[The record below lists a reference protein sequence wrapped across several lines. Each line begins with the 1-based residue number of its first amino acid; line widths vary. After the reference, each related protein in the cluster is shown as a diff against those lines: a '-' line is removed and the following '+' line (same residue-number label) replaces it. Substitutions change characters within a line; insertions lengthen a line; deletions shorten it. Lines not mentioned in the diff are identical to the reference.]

1 MTPGP
6 ATYRFPRLRSFTAS
20 DFDVEFF
27 CPECVVWAF
36 WHTLAEFGISGVFW
50 GVGDSGEDFQV
61 TSRRK
66 CKGGVANRPSPQS
79 PKGILGS
86 PPPLAYEVQAP
97 GHS

>member
-66 CKGGVANRPSPQS
+66 CKGGEANRPSTQPT
-79 PKGILGS
+79 KGIRDCAT
-86 PPPLAYEVQAP
+86 PPADQAQRP
-97 GHS
+97 H